1 MHSNFE
7 ELTTEHKQTCSNNK
21 CCIDSK
27 IAVENGMRFEIFSKD
42 EFKRIRIDNCFIKS
56 LEIEKCDF
64 GFYRKSN
71 EDLYFVELKGKQI
84 NKAFD
89 QIIST
94 IKYFE
99 NNLIKIPKTKRFGFI
114 VSTKVPRAGTDV
126 KNLIQK
132 FKRDFGQDLKIKN
145 HVLQYNV

>member
-1 MHSNFE
+1 MHTNFE
-7 ELTTEHKQTCSNNK
+7 ELATEHKQICSNNK

-27 IAVENGMRFEIFSKD
+27 IAVENGMRFEIFSNEAFIK
-42 EFKRIRIDNCFIKS
+42 IRIDACLIKS

-71 EDLYFVELKGKQI
+71 EDIYFIELKGKQI

-89 QIIST
+89 QIVST
-94 IKYFE
+94 INYFE
-99 NNLIKIPKTKRFGFI
+99 SSLIKTPKNQRFGFI
-114 VSTKVPRAGTDV
+114 VSTKVPSAGTDI

-132 FKRDFGQDLKIKN
+132 FKRDFGKDLKIKN
-145 HVLQYNV
+145 QVLHYNV